1 MNRGS
6 ERFHTLYPFAYRLP
20 RSVFVNLG
28 LDAFAYRLPRDESV
42 FFTYYLSN
50 TSLRSIIEHGI
61 RAAKGKAQQTGMDA
75 GSDTFAPE
83 DFQLLYQPTA
93 GVSVE
98 HIVQDPGHGSEEGH
112 GESTNTAR
120 SQVNTKLEP

>member
-42 FFTYYLSN
+42 FFTYPPSSPSFSYDVHYTSYL
-50 TSLRSIIEHGI
+50 
-61 RAAKGKAQQTGMDA
+61 
-75 GSDTFAPE
+75 
-83 DFQLLYQPTA
+83 
-93 GVSVE
+93 VSTTCTLALPVLE
-98 HIVQDPGHGSEEGH
+98 AV
-112 GESTNTAR
+112 STTC
-120 SQVNTKLEP
+120 T